1 MIKTKKIMGAICSE
15 AHRAAME
22 GMLPAGSPI
31 ACSDNP
37 DVRQILETM
46 SKQLVDV
53 VVVDDAGLPY
63 KEYSEPD
70 LLAFP
75 ASQTGEHRTRLV
87 FVPTESRVPGDRFM
101 AQLVSVGVYDIADP
115 HTSTLEADIQS
126 MVERPR
132 GFADATAWYDMDAAA
147 AAADGAAKRAK
158 QKNKESRSGLF
169 GLFGGRKK
177 DREAQRDDTPAEQA
191 RKLETPPAAQPPEE
205 GRLAAPRQPESQA
218 QPAAEAAEV
227 LKKMA
232 ESGEASES
240 AIEWLMSAAQQAQ
253 RPSEPGRKPRNEVDA
268 AAAMEAMA
276 SSGEASESAVRWLRT
291 DPPAQD
297 QRPVAGAERFVD
309 PKAELAKAAMRSA
322 SAASAVEWLSAEEEP
337 DPIALKIAA
346 KVAADKA
353 AHPDAPASP
362 IAPESAIRE
371 TTPPEPDAEPETP
384 REASD
389 GRDSGLSEIA
399 RHNDAQP
406 ETTPEAVPE
415 AAGAA
420 HVAECAPTPEEPSAA
435 PAPEPAPAPESPAV
449 NTSEKAGEE
458 SPGRASDPARHY
470 DAQSGK
476 PAKKRKD
483 WSHRRRALIAVASPI
498 DPCAAS
504 RVAFGIACWT
514 SRRSSELGTSL
525 KFEDKSVYD
534 NVKGLLGAAGPGQLP
549 RNLDFDLIGSTHA
562 DPEYVVCDCGLVIPG
577 DGGNP
582 AGEGEWKSADIRIMA
597 VPGDPWEVY
606 RARKAVEAMPD
617 RGKTDCIWIFLGAP
631 AGSVAPFVLGAAN
644 TEKAVKESR
653 CYTVPRG
660 DGGWWTG
667 TFPDY
672 KPILGHLFDKK
683 RVPASRQGLPDSMMW
698 GALVSPDGKQHTDV
712 MPLGSEWG
720 SLRAAHPDWYAIENA
735 FADSVRNSVKQKSA
749 SLRKREERK
758 AAKANARKADAAAKA
773 RKAAKEAAAA
783 ADGPDAR

>member
-1 MIKTKKIMGAICSE
+1 M
-15 AHRAAME
+15 
-22 GMLPAGSPI
+22 
-31 ACSDNP
+31 
-37 DVRQILETM
+37 
-46 SKQLVDV
+46 
-53 VVVDDAGLPY
+53 
-63 KEYSEPD
+63 
-70 LLAFP
+70 
-75 ASQTGEHRTRLV
+75 
-87 FVPTESRVPGDRFM
+87 
-101 AQLVSVGVYDIADP
+101 
-115 HTSTLEADIQS
+115 
-126 MVERPR
+126 
-132 GFADATAWYDMDAAA
+132 
-147 AAADGAAKRAK
+147 
-158 QKNKESRSGLF
+158 
-169 GLFGGRKK
+169 
-177 DREAQRDDTPAEQA
+177 
-191 RKLETPPAAQPPEE
+191 
-205 GRLAAPRQPESQA
+205 
-218 QPAAEAAEV
+218 
-227 LKKMA
+227 
-232 ESGEASES
+232 
-240 AIEWLMSAAQQAQ
+240 
-253 RPSEPGRKPRNEVDA
+253 
-268 AAAMEAMA
+268 
-276 SSGEASESAVRWLRT
+276 
-291 DPPAQD
+291 
-297 QRPVAGAERFVD
+297 
-309 PKAELAKAAMRSA
+309 
-322 SAASAVEWLSAEEEP
+322 
-337 DPIALKIAA
+337 
-346 KVAADKA
+346 
-353 AHPDAPASP
+353 
-362 IAPESAIRE
+362 
-371 TTPPEPDAEPETP
+371 
-384 REASD
+384 
-389 GRDSGLSEIA
+389 
-399 RHNDAQP
+399 
-406 ETTPEAVPE
+406 
-415 AAGAA
+415 
-420 HVAECAPTPEEPSAA
+420 
-435 PAPEPAPAPESPAV
+435 
-449 NTSEKAGEE
+449 
-458 SPGRASDPARHY
+458 
-470 DAQSGK
+470 
-476 PAKKRKD
+476 
-483 WSHRRRALIAVASPI
+483 ASPI
-498 DPCAAS
+498 DPGAAS

-525 KFEDKSVYD
+525 KLEDKSVYD
-534 NVKGLLGAAGPGQLP
+534 NVEGLLGAAGPGQLP

-562 DPEYVVCDCGLVIPG
+562 DPEYVVCDCGLVIHG

>member
-1 MIKTKKIMGAICSE
+1 MIVTNKTMGAICSE

-22 GMLPAGSPI
+22 EMLPPGSPI

-37 DVRQILETM
+37 DVRQILESM

-53 VVVDDAGLPY
+53 VIVDDAGLPY
-63 KEYSEPD
+63 KDYSEPD

-87 FVPTESRVPGDRFM
+87 FVPTQSRVPGDRFM

-115 HTSTLEADIQS
+115 HTRTLEADIQS

-132 GFADATAWYDMDAAA
+132 GFADATAWYDMDAAS

-158 QKNKESRSGLF
+158 QERKESRGGLF

-177 DREAQRDDTPAEQA
+177 DRNAAQEAPSGEQA
-191 RKLETPPAAQPPEE
+191 WERE
-205 GRLAAPRQPESQA
+205 A
-218 QPAAEAAEV
+218 QPAPKPIAGGRADASMKPEGRAQHADEASEI

-232 ESGEASES
+232 ESGEVSES
-240 AIEWLMSAAQQAQ
+240 AVEWLMSAAEQAQ
-253 RPSEPGRKPRNEVDA
+253 SAPAPARETAPEIDA
-268 AAAMEAMA
+268 ATAIEAMA
-276 SSGEASESAVRWLRT
+276 ASGGASESAVRWLQAE
-291 DPPAQD
+291 PPAQD
-297 QRPVAGAERFVD
+297 ARPNGKQEIVMD
-309 PKAELAKAAMRSA
+309 QKAELAKAAMQSP
-322 SAASAVEWLSAEEEP
+322 SAASAIEWLTTQEEP
-337 DPIALKIAA
+337 DPIARKIAA

-353 AHPDAPASP
+353 GRPAPANAKRSSADAGIASEIRDRELAGTERHPAPDASH
-362 IAPESAIRE
+362 
-371 TTPPEPDAEPETP
+371 
-384 REASD
+384 EASD
-389 GRDSGLSEIA
+389 EEGSGPVEIA

-406 ETTPEAVPE
+406 KAAPEASYSPQSADADE
-415 AAGAA
+415 AQTAKPAA
-420 HVAECAPTPEEPSAA
+420 DAEKPS
-435 PAPEPAPAPESPAV
+435 PEPRETVGEDVAGCPA
-449 NTSEKAGEE
+449 GI
-458 SPGRASDPARHY
+458 ARHN
-470 DAQSGK
+470 DAQSAR
-476 PAKKRKD
+476 PAKKCKD
-483 WSHRRRALIAVASPI
+483 WSNRRRALVAVASPI
-498 DPCAAS
+498 DPGAAS

-514 SRRSSELGTSL
+514 SRRSAELGTSL
-525 KFEDKSVYD
+525 KFEDRSVYD

-562 DPEYVVCDCGLVIPG
+562 DPEYVVSDCGLVIPG

-582 AGEGEWKSADIRIMA
+582 RGEGEWASADIRVMA

-606 RARKAVEAMPD
+606 RARKAVEAMAD
-617 RGKTDCIWIFLGAP
+617 GGKTDCIWIFLGAP
-631 AGSVAPFVLGAAN
+631 AGSVAPYVLGAAN

-698 GALVSPDGKQHTDV
+698 GALVSPDGRQHTDV

-735 FADSVRNSVKQKSA
+735 FADSVRNSVKQKCA

-758 AAKANARKADAAAKA
+758 AQKANARKADAAARA
-773 RKAAKEAAAA
+773 RKAAKDKAAAA
-783 ADGPDAR
+783 RVRDAG